1 MLPIIYIFLLSLPTN
16 YKICSSMK
24 IIAHIETDFDSKFGI
39 PRQSGLVPELRG
51 RIVFEPEYRVADA
64 LRGLEGFSHLWL
76 IWDFSEAHREEWRP
90 TVRPPRLGGNVR
102 MGVFATR
109 SPFRP
114 NPIGLSSVEIES
126 IELDTAQG
134 PVIWVKGADL
144 MNGTP
149 IFDIKPY
156 LPFADS
162 HPEARGGFTDQT
174 KEQPALEVEFDDTVK
189 ALYSAEKIEALRL
202 VLSQDPRPHYQHD
215 DNRVYGMNFGGKNIH
230 FAIQNDKIRVFL

>member
-1 MLPIIYIFLLSLPTN
+1 
-16 YKICSSMK
+16 MK
-24 IIAHIETDFDSKFGI
+24 IIAHIETDFASKFGI
-39 PRQSGLVPELRG
+39 PRQSGLVPELLG
-51 RIVFEPEYRVADA
+51 KIVFEPEYRVPDA
-64 LRGLEGFSHLWL
+64 LRGLDGFSHLWL
-76 IWDFSEAHREEWRP
+76 IWDFSEAHREQWSP

-114 NPIGLSSVEIES
+114 NPIGLSSVEIDH
-126 IELDTAQG
+126 IELNTPQG

-162 HPEARGGFTDQT
+162 HPEARGGYTDQT
-174 KEQPALEVEFDDTVK
+174 KGQIALEVEFDESVK
-189 ALYSAEKIEALRL
+189 QLYSADKLNALHQI
-202 VLSQDPRPHYQHD
+202 LSQDPRPHYQHD
-215 DNRVYGMNFGGKNIH
+215 DNRVYGMDFGGKNIH
-230 FAIQNDKIRVFL
+230 FSIKDDKIRVFL